1 MHEILYISYLKQVE
15 TRNQLKRAIKMEKK
29 YGRYSIV
36 MILLFLV
43 GGFSFVFYIFQA
55 YQSFWGLELSL
66 LPREIPPN
74 SSFDF
79 NRGPESRIRATPSS
93 VLTSPISIF
102 LLVNGIFSI
111 AGAISL
117 LQLIREKELISVKE
131 KISSLLLTPEEKTI
145 IEQLKKSGGEI
156 NQNQLVRRTGLSKVR
171 VHRTLVRLENRKIVK
186 RYPYG
191 LTNKIV
197 LEKNSL

>member
-1 MHEILYISYLKQVE
+1 MYEILYISYLKQVE
-15 TRNQLKRAIKMEKK
+15 TRNKLKRVIKMEKK
-29 YGRYSIV
+29 YRGYSIV
-36 MILLFLV
+36 MVLLFLV

-55 YQSFWGLELSL
+55 YQAFWGLELSL

-79 NRGPESRIRATPSS
+79 NRGPESRIRATPAS

-117 LQLIREKELISVKE
+117 LQLVREKELVSVKE
-131 KISSLLLTPEEKTI
+131 KISSLLLTPEEKII
-145 IEQLKKSGGEI
+145 IEELKKSGGEI

-171 VHRTLVRLENRKIVK
+171 VHRALVRLENRKIVK
-186 RYPYG
+186 KYPYG